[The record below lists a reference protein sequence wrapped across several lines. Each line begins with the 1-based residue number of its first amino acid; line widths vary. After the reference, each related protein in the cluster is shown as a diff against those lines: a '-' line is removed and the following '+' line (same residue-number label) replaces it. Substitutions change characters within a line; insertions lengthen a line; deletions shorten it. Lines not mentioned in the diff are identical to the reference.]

1 MKRIQLSD
9 RCMIRISGEDRRTF
23 LQGLISN
30 DIEKA
35 DGAHAIYAALL
46 TPQGKY
52 QFDFFIVSDGDDL
65 LLDGLKGDAEA
76 LIKKLTMFK
85 LRSKATLEDVT
96 ADYAVFALIGDGAA
110 DVLDNGMQTKTDDG
124 AILYADPRLPQ
135 AGIRVIAPVAVD
147 ANALGGDNASEDDY
161 QKHRISLGLPE
172 APFDLEK
179 EKTILLESGFDEL
192 SGVDWKKGCYMG
204 QELTARTKYRG
215 LVKKRL
221 FPVTL
226 SRPGVEPG
234 TDIMQDGKVVGEIR
248 SVMDDRGL
256 AMLRLKA
263 LGGPEMSAGSAAVF
277 PAVPDWMQL
286 PEQDDA
292 EA

>member
-9 RCMIRISGEDRRTF
+9 RCIIRISGEDSRTF
-23 LQGLISN
+23 MQGLISN

-35 DGAHAIYAALL
+35 DGSNAVYAALL

-52 QFDFFIVSDGDDL
+52 QFDFFIVADNGDL
-65 LLDGLKGDAEA
+65 LLDGVKGDADA

-96 ADYAVFALIGDGAA
+96 ANYAVYALIGDDAA
-110 DVLDNGMQTKTDDG
+110 DVLDEGVQTKTEDG
-124 AILYADPRLPQ
+124 AILFADPRLPQ
-135 AGIRVIAPVAVD
+135 AGVRVIAPAD
-147 ANALGGDNASEDDY
+147 MEATALGGDNGSEDDY

-179 EKTILLESGFDEL
+179 EKSILLESGFDEL

-226 SRPGVEPG
+226 SRPGIEPG
-234 TDIMQDGKVVGEIR
+234 TDVIQDGKVIGEIR

-263 LGGPEMSAGSAAVF
+263 LGGAEMSAGNAVVF

-286 PEQDDA
+286 PETDDA